1 VNVTAAA
8 ASTIMWAGLR
18 SEYAT
23 LPPHRDATT
32 TGAYQIG
39 IAFSGHRQLV
49 REIDGSA
56 RRCDAPPGAVYVTG
70 SSPITWLD
78 VQDPTEALEI
88 YPDLG
93 LAGRLAGGPLEL
105 RSALAARDGVVFG
118 LASMLRRVHVS
129 GVTPTDIEGST
140 LAHRLIGHLVAAYGP
155 GLPQMRGRGQLQ
167 PNAVDRVAAYVD
179 ANIAGPLTL
188 DALAGTVALS
198 SFHFARSFKAATG
211 LTPQAF
217 VTQHRLMVAKDR
229 LLRSAETVTEIA
241 AAVGFVNVSHFRRL
255 FLRQFGVTPAQLRA
269 SA

>member
-1 VNVTAAA
+1 
-8 ASTIMWAGLR
+8 M
-18 SEYAT
+18 
-23 LPPHRDATT
+23 
-32 TGAYQIG
+32 
-39 IAFSGHRQLV
+39 
-49 REIDGSA
+49 
-56 RRCDAPPGAVYVTG
+56 TG
-70 SSPITWLD
+70 SSPITWFD

-88 YPDLG
+88 YPDLDLTEG
-93 LAGRLAGGPLEL
+93 LAGGPLEL
-105 RSALAARDGVVFG
+105 RPALAARDGVVFG

-129 GVTPTDIEGST
+129 GVTLTDIEGST
-140 LAHRLIGHLVAAYGP
+140 LAHRLICHLVAAYGA
-155 GLPQMRGRGQLQ
+155 GLPEMRGRGQLQ
-167 PNAVDRVAAYVD
+167 ANAVDRVAAYVD

-229 LLRSAETVTEIA
+229 LLRSADTVTKIA

-255 FLRQFGVTPAQLRA
+255 FLRQFGMTPAQLRA